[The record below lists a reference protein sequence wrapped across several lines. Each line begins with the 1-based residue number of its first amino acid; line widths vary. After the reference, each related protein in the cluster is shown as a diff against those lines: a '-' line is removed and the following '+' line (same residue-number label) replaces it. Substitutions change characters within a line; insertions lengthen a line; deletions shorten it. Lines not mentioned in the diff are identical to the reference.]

1 MTEKPNACC
10 NVAENLEDKTDN
22 KRPDLTVL
30 VCRICGRRH
39 FELAVDP
46 VALLATGKDI

>member
-10 NVAENLEDKTDN
+10 NVAANLENKTDDD
-22 KRPDLTVL
+22 RPELAVM
-30 VCRICGRRH
+30 VCRLCGCRH

-46 VALLATGKDI
+46 GLMLATGKDA